1 MKLQSV
7 ESIPQREE
15 EIGHVHKKTSIHLHL
30 LLGHRQKIF
39 IFKLTEPLC
48 SSS

>member
-7 ESIPQREE
+7 ESILQGEE

-30 LLGHRQKIF
+30 LLGHREKIT
-39 IFKLTEPLC
+39 IFKLTEPLFI
-48 SSS
+48 SS